1 MCIPWHTIALY
12 QSRRQLAYRWGSK
25 TSLASTKKEGN
36 SQFSLNL
43 KVTCEESKLQ
53 VSGRQVYFQQIFHNL
68 QHVPKL
74 NDFKSPTNTY
84 SSCVSYNE
92 EKQETKS
99 EIPAK
104 KR

>member
-1 MCIPWHTIALY
+1 MRHAG
-12 QSRRQLAYRWGSK
+12 A
-25 TSLASTKKEGN
+25 SLTSTKKEGN
-36 SQFSLNL
+36 SQFSSNL

-53 VSGRQVYFQQIFHNL
+53 VSGRQVRFQQIFHNL

-74 NDFKSPTNTY
+74 NDFKSPTDTD
-84 SSCVSYNE
+84 SSCVSSNE
-92 EKQETKS
+92 EKQETKR